1 MPGRVLTA
9 FSVCRKPT
17 TSGAADGSCFITAF
31 RYWSSIVLRQARSQV
46 DCADAGARPTVITA
60 SAAAANHTLRRS
72 LLPVD
77 LTTSDELRL
86 ALFSNRVADGKT
98 GTPFFL
104 ELKLASAAMAL
115 SDPGNTWRR
124 YIPAAQSNV
133 WDTARFSLS
142 DLPAAVR
149 GAVSV
154 VQLRCADAGAFQIN
168 LEDIIG
174 VHDEMIGDIDVRLRT
189 LLNNIL
195 IISGSPVPAILHP
208 ANGPLSQSR
217 PYIEILNY
225 DVVYNSERTQSFR
238 PRADYFN
245 GSSSLLPLS
254 NAFDVFY
261 QITAVADDR
270 HSQSQMLEFILRTI
284 PPRGEILVND
294 YPLQV
299 DTTVVNPIDRL
310 GGFRTDAIP
319 LFFRIQARQPMAST
333 PTVVRAA
340 ENILVDGDVR

>member
-1 MPGRVLTA
+1 MDDVTPWSA
-9 FSVCRKPT
+9 F
-17 TSGAADGSCFITAF
+17 AADSITP
-31 RYWSSIVLRQARSQV
+31 STEVSIALDTSHPRPGADPRS
-46 DCADAGARPTVITA
+46 GLITA

-72 LLPVD
+72 LTPAID
-77 LTTSDELRL
+77 LTAFDELRL
-86 ALFSNRVADGKT
+86 ALFSSRVSDGKT
-98 GTPFFL
+98 TTPFFL
-104 ELKLASAAMAL
+104 ELTLASAAMPL

-124 YIPAAQSNV
+124 YIPAAQAGV

-142 DLPAAVR
+142 DLPAAIR

-154 VQLRCADAGAFQIN
+154 MQLRCAAAGAFQIN
-168 LEDIIG
+168 IEDIIG
-174 VHDEMIGDIDVRLRT
+174 VRDEMIGDIDVKLRT

-195 IISGSPVPAILHP
+195 IISGNPVPAVLHP

-225 DVVYNSERTQSFR
+225 DVAYNLERTQSFR

-245 GSSSLLPLS
+245 GSSSLLPTS

-261 QITAVADDR
+261 QIAAVADDR
-270 HSQSQMLEFILRTI
+270 TSQSQMLEFILRTI
-284 PPRGEILVND
+284 PARGEILVNG

-319 LFFRIQARQPMAST
+319 LFFRVQTRQPTAST
-333 PTVVRAA
+333 PTVVRGV